1 MSKDINR
8 KYSDATLK
16 VSELTID
23 PQVQRTA
30 MSEKKVRH
38 IVANFNPAALQ
49 VITVSLRKDLSYVIL
64 DGAHR
69 TEAVRRLTDNTG
81 TMDCHVHEG
90 LTLEQEAAIF
100 LDLNY
105 SDKPT
110 VIDRFRV
117 SVVAQQETNSA
128 IDALVHAYGFKV
140 SRDPANGNINAV
152 QTLRQLYELSVKIGA
167 EPNLIQAVLLVVSR
181 AWGDSRFGTQTAI
194 IGGLGRLLAE
204 HGSRINTDTLIEKL
218 RGYKGGPQ
226 GLIVAARQISTIRG
240 TRVAMG
246 VAELVTDEY
255 NKGRTKNALPAWRY
269 RT

>member
-1 MSKDINR
+1 LSKDINR
-8 KYSDATLK
+8 AFSVATLK

-23 PQVQRTA
+23 PRVQRTA
-30 MSEKKVRH
+30 MKESKVRR

-81 TMDCHVHEG
+81 TMDCHVLEG
-90 LTLEQEAAIF
+90 LTLQEEAAIF

-105 SDKPT
+105 SDQPT

-117 SVVAQQETNSA
+117 SVTAEQETNVR
-128 IDALVHAYGFKV
+128 IDGLVHAYGFQV
-140 SRDPANGNINAV
+140 SRAPGNGNINAV
-152 QTLRQLYELSVKIGA
+152 NALRQLDDLSRKIEA
-167 EPNLIQAVLLVVSR
+167 EPHLIQAVLLVISK
-181 AWGDSRFGTQTAI
+181 AWGNSRFGTQTAI
-194 IGGLGRLLAE
+194 LAGLGRLIAE
-204 HGSRINTDTLIEKL
+204 HGSRLSLDTLVEKL
-218 RGYKGGPQ
+218 KGYKGGPQ
-226 GLIVAARQISTIRG
+226 GLVAGARQLAALRG
-240 TRVAMG
+240 TKVAMG

-269 RT
+269 RS